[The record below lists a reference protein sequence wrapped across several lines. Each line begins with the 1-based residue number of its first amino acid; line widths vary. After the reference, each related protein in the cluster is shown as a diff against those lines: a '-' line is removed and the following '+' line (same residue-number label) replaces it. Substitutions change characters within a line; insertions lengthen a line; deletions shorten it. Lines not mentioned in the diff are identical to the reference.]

1 MPFNKGTG
9 MGAGLAIVALIGG
22 AVSVAIVGYH
32 GVFATFVTASVG
44 ASMTTLLVAF
54 ITDALHDRGARQP
67 ASEPLLAPAP
77 AKVESAGPT

>member
-1 MPFNKGTG
+1 

-32 GVFATFVTASVG
+32 GVFATFITASVG

-54 ITDALHDRGARQP
+54 ITDALHERGAREP
-67 ASEPLLAPAP
+67 AGEPLLAPVPSKAEP
-77 AKVESAGPT
+77 AGPV